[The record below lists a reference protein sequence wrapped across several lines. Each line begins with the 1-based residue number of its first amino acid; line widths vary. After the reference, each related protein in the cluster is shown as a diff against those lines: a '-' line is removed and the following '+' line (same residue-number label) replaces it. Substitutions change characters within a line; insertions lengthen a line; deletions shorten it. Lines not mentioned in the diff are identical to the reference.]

1 MSEDIVKFEGQ
12 NELVKEQLEK
22 ASEDGHIQCAVAL
35 GIAKKMGVS
44 SREVGDVA
52 NHLNLK
58 ICKCQLSCF

>member
-1 MSEDIVKFEGQ
+1 MSGDIVKFEGQ

-35 GIAKKMGVS
+35 EIARKLGIS
-44 SREVGDVA
+44 SREVVEVA
-52 NHLNLK
+52 NHLNVK